1 MTMKRGLL
9 ILVLGLA
16 ACWAAFYCV
25 YRMGTA
31 TPRALLQ
38 SPQPELAWL
47 KHEFKLNDA
56 EFQRIAA
63 LHAGYQP
70 QCRVRCEQIDKL
82 NDRLSAV
89 LADAAHLTP
98 ELEKLL
104 GERAQMRSTCQA
116 EMLKHFFEVSRAM
129 PPEQGRRYLAWAREH
144 TCLSEAGMNHGPE
157 NRTAKATPVGHP

>member
-16 ACWAAFYCV
+16 ACGAAFYCV

-56 EFQRIAA
+56 EFERITA

-70 QCRVRCEQIDKL
+70 QCRARCEQIDRL
-82 NDRLSAV
+82 NDRLSAT
-89 LADAAHLTP
+89 LADAAQLTP
-98 ELEKLL
+98 ELEQLL
-104 GERAQMRSTCQA
+104 RERAQMRAACQA
-116 EMLKHFFEVSRAM
+116 EMLRHFFEVSRAM

-144 TCLSEAGMNHGPE
+144 TCLSEAGMEHGPE
-157 NRTAKATPVGHP
+157 KGTTKATPAQHP

>member
-16 ACWAAFYCV
+16 ACAAAFYCV
-25 YRMGTA
+25 YRLGTT

-47 KHEFKLNDA
+47 KHEFKMNEA
-56 EFQRIAA
+56 EFQRAIA

-70 QCRVRCEQIDKL
+70 QCRARCEQIDRL
-82 NDRLSAV
+82 NDQLSSK
-89 LADAAHLTP
+89 LADAVELTT
-98 ELEKLL
+98 EIEKLL

-116 EMLKHFFEVSRAM
+116 EMLKHFFAVSRTM

-144 TCLSEAGMNHGPE
+144 TCLREQGMEHDRGS
-157 NRTAKATPVGHP
+157 RTAKATPAQHP

>member
-16 ACWAAFYCV
+16 AGWAAFYCL

-47 KHEFKLNDA
+47 KHEFKLDDA

-70 QCRVRCEQIDKL
+70 RCRARCEQIERL
-82 NDRLSAV
+82 NDRLSAA
-89 LADAAHLTP
+89 LTDAAHLTP

-104 GERAQMRSTCQA
+104 GERAQMRATCQA

-144 TCLSEAGMNHGPE
+144 TCLSEAGMDHGQE

>member
-16 ACWAAFYCV
+16 ACWAAFCCV

-70 QCRVRCEQIDKL
+70 QCRARCEQIDKL
-82 NDRLSAV
+82 NDRLSSV
-89 LADAAHLTP
+89 LTDAAHLTP
-98 ELEKLL
+98 EIEKLL
-104 GERAQMRSTCQA
+104 GERAQMRSACQA

-157 NRTAKATPVGHP
+157 NRTEKAPADRHP